1 MEERRNQLRITE
13 MLSRAF
19 NLCKTNILEISKI
32 VGIFIIPAM
41 IIPIIVFA
49 TLAMTVFFSISIYS
63 GSNLERMFGAL
74 GVGSILLII
83 VLIALAT
90 VVSLFGTLIITKILD
105 DANKGN
111 QVSWKSATGY
121 VWNKIWNIIGL
132 NLLVWLILFGT
143 LFTVIV
149 LSGVLIIVTF
159 GIGAIIA
166 IPFLVAVIVMVI
178 PLSSLFNSMFIVN
191 ELGITDSIKETF
203 RLFKRGHFLATIGK
217 LSAISGIYIGVSVV
231 LGIFQVVPVIGF
243 IVTILGRIIMSVY
256 TICYLNIFVLDRM
269 RPNNNLFGDNFIDPI
284 I

>member
-1 MEERRNQLRITE
+1 MEERRNQLSITE

-19 NLCKTNILEISKI
+19 NLCKTNILEILKV
-32 VGIFIIPAM
+32 VGIFVVPAM
-41 IIPIIVFA
+41 IIPIVVFA

-63 GSNLERMFGAL
+63 GSDFERMFGAL

-121 VWNKIWNIIGL
+121 VWNRIWSIIGL
-132 NLLVWLILFGT
+132 NILVWLILFGT
-143 LFTVIV
+143 LFSVVV
-149 LSGVLIIVTF
+149 LSGVLMIVTF

-191 ELGITDSIKETF
+191 ELRVTESIKETF
-203 RLFKRGHFLATIGK
+203 LLFKKGYFWSTIGK
-217 LSAISGIYIGVSVV
+217 LAAISGIYIGVSVV

-243 IVTILGRIIMSVY
+243 IVTILGRIAMSIY

-269 RPNNNLFGDNFIDPI
+269 KPNNNLFGDNFIDPI

>member
-1 MEERRNQLRITE
+1 MEERRNQISISE

-19 NLCKTNILEISKI
+19 DLCKTNILEILKV
-32 VGIFIIPAM
+32 VGIFVVPAM
-41 IIPIIVFA
+41 IIPIVVFA

-63 GSNLERMFGAL
+63 GSGLDRVFGAL

-83 VLIALAT
+83 VLIALAAI
-90 VVSLFGTLIITKILD
+90 VSLFGTLIITKILD

-111 QVSWKSATGY
+111 QVSWKSATVY
-121 VWNKIWNIIGL
+121 VWNRIWSIIGL
-132 NLLVWLILFGT
+132 NILVWLILFGT
-143 LFTVIV
+143 LFSVVV

-191 ELGITDSIKETF
+191 ELGVTESIKETF
-203 RLFKRGHFLATIGK
+203 LLFKKGYFWSTIGK
-217 LSAISGIYIGVSVV
+217 LAAISGIYIGVSIV
-231 LGIFQVVPVIGF
+231 LGIFQVVPAIGF
-243 IVTILGRIIMSVY
+243 IVTIIGRIIVSIY

-269 RPNNNLFGDNFIDPI
+269 RPNDNLFGNNFIDPI